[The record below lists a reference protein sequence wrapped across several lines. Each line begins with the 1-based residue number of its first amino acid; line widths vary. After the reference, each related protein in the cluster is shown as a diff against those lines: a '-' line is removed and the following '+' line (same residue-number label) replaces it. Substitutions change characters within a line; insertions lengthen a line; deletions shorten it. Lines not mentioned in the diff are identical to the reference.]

1 MQDLSSSTRD
11 PTHAPCSG
19 IEESKRV
26 LMIRKEGMES
36 RQVIDNISVNY
47 FFTFLTSLGS
57 SDAWELLTE

>member
-19 IEESKRV
+19 SGESKRV

-36 RQVIDNISVNY
+36 RQVVDNISVNY
-47 FFTFLTSLGS
+47 FLTFLTSLGS